1 MKFGR
6 LAAAWRVWGLA
17 AFGGALLTGSFL
29 APSTARS
36 QEQPT
41 DGGQANGSQPV
52 SFQDWFNPIDA
63 TADYGPLRV
72 CYSGDQPPSSDFI
85 ESLMNQLYQAGSI
98 PESYHLVHPD
108 GVAMNNR
115 FELPVLA
122 GPDGPRSPQVVFS
135 WWEHDGN
142 GDGSGGN
149 PSDRYFIGTRWS
161 GAQGS
166 PRALTWSLV
175 KEGTSIPGSIGEATS
190 ANNLFANL
198 DADYAA
204 QGGRATWIL
213 RIQQCFDRWSAVTS
227 LTYTR
232 VSQAPNGDGNN
243 DDDDGAAFSGS
254 GGSAGLRGDI
264 RIAMHNIDGANGVLA
279 YTFFPSNGDMV
290 FDSSENWGSA
300 TNSNRFFRNTFEHEH
315 GHGIGIDHVCS
326 SNAAFLMEP
335 FLDTSFD
342 GVRHDDIRAGQ
353 RHYGDLQE
361 TDDTTGAAADLGT
374 IALGGTSNTFCT
386 IPAPVTGTSPTN
398 SSRCSIDANGEQ
410 DYFRFTVTSSGAANI
425 TVTPV
430 GFSYQN
436 NAQAGDGSCPT
447 GSTTNSLQA
456 ANLAVD
462 LIATNGTTVLATAS
476 AGAIGVAETI
486 SSATLSAAGTYFI
499 RVYETDAPT
508 VVQMYTL
515 SVGVVATGCIAPAIT
530 SNPSGDTICV
540 GEPVSFTVAATG
552 TAPLNYQWRKNTVNI
567 GGATNPTYSIAAA
580 VAGDAGNYD
589 CVVTNACGSATS
601 TVAALAVQNDPTINT
616 HPSSQTVSPGANVLF
631 NVGAT
636 GDGTLLYQWRRNG
649 VALSDGGQI
658 FGSTTASLLITNV
671 NAGNVGNYT
680 VDVSNGCGSVTSN
693 IAVLGICSGASIVTP
708 PSNQTACVGSPATF
722 SVVAG
727 GTGPFN
733 YQWRKNTVNIG
744 GATNSSYTIAAVVVG
759 DAGSYDCV
767 VTNAC
772 GNATSNAASLTVN
785 TPVAI
790 NSQPGSVSVGAGAN
804 VNFTVGVTGSAPLS
818 YQWKKNGS
826 NLSDGGNISGATTA
840 TLTLTSVTAGDNGS
854 YSCDITNPCGTVAS
868 DSATL
873 TVTGGG
879 GCTGDFNGDGVR
891 DLVDLTTLL
900 ANFGTPSGA
909 TPAMGDMDLDGDI
922 DLGDLTAFLALF
934 GVAC

>member
-1 MKFGR
+1 MKTGR
-6 LAAAWRVWGLA
+6 LAANWRVWGLA
-17 AFGGALLTGSFL
+17 TFCGALLTGSFL
-29 APSTARS
+29 APSIAHS
-36 QEQPT
+36 QDQPT
-41 DGGQANGSQPV
+41 GGGVPTESAPV
-52 SFQDWFNPIDA
+52 SFAEWYNPIDP
-63 TADYGPLRV
+63 TDDFGPLRV
-72 CYSGDQPPSSDFI
+72 CYSSEQPPSSDFI
-85 ESLMNQLYQAGSI
+85 ERLMEQLHQSGST

-115 FELPVLA
+115 FQLPGRI
-122 GPDGPRSPQVVFS
+122 GPDGMEPQVAFS
-135 WWEHDGN
+135 WWEHDGID
-142 GDGSGGN
+142 DGSGDPPIG
-149 PSDRYFIGTRWS
+149 RYFIGTRWS

-175 KEGTSIPGSIGEATS
+175 KEGTNVPGAIGEAAS
-190 ANNLFANL
+190 ASNLFANL

-213 RIQQCFDRWSAVTS
+213 RIQQAFDRWAAVTS

-232 VSQAPNGDGNN
+232 VSQPPNGDGNN
-243 DDDDGAAFSGS
+243 DDDDGAAFSSS
-254 GGSAGLRGDI
+254 GGAAGLRGDI
-264 RIAMHNIDGANGVLA
+264 RVAMHNIDGANGVLA

-290 FDSSENWGSA
+290 FDSSEGWGSSG
-300 TNSNRFFRNTFEHEH
+300 NSNRFFRNTFEHEH

-361 TDDTTGAAADLGT
+361 TDDTTATAADLGT
-374 IALGGTSNTFCT
+374 IALGSTNNTFCN

-425 TVTPV
+425 TVTPL

-436 NAQAGDGSCPT
+436 NAQNADGSCPT

-456 ANLAVD
+456 ANLAVE
-462 LIATNGTTVLATAS
+462 LIGTNGTTVLASAS
-476 AGAIGVAETI
+476 GGAIGVAETI
-486 SSATLSAAGTYFI
+486 SSATLSAAGTYYV
-499 RVYETDAPT
+499 RVFESDAPT
-508 VVQMYTL
+508 VVQMYSL

-530 SNPSGDTICV
+530 THPTGDTICV
-540 GEPVSFTVAATG
+540 GDPTAFTVTATG

-567 GGATNPTYSIAAA
+567 GGATNPTLNIAAA
-580 VAGDAGNYD
+580 VAGDAGSYD
-589 CVVTNACGSATS
+589 CVVANACGSATS
-601 TVAALAVQNDPTINT
+601 NAATLVVQSAPTINT
-616 HPSSQTVSPGANVLF
+616 HPSSQTVSPGANASF
-631 NVGAT
+631 SVGAT

-658 FGSTTASLLITNV
+658 FGSTTANLLITNV
-671 NAGNVGNYT
+671 TGANAGNYT
-680 VDVSNGCGSVTSN
+680 VDVQNGCGAVTSN
-693 IAVLGICSGASIVTP
+693 TAVLTVCAGASIVTP
-708 PSNQTACVGSPATF
+708 PSNQTVCEGAPATF
-722 SVVAG
+722 TVVAG
-727 GTGPFN
+727 GSGPIN
-733 YQWRKNTVNIG
+733 YQWRKNTVDIG
-744 GATNSSYTIAAVVVG
+744 GATNSSYTIPAVVAG
-759 DAGSYDCV
+759 DAGNYDCV
-767 VTNAC
+767 VSNAC
-772 GNATSNAASLTVN
+772 GNATSSAASLTVN
-785 TPVAI
+785 TPVSI
-790 NSQPGSVSVGAGAN
+790 NSQPGSLSVSAGATVNFSVGA
-804 VNFTVGVTGSAPLS
+804 TGSTPLS

-840 TLTLTSVTAGDNGS
+840 TLTVSNVTTGDNGS
-854 YSCDITNPCGTVAS
+854 YSCDVTNSCGTVAS

-879 GCTGDFNGDGVR
+879 CLGDFNNDGVR

-900 ANFGTPSGA
+900 ANFGTAVGA
-909 TPAMGDMDLDGDI
+909 TPEMGDMDLDGDI
-922 DLGDLTAFLALF
+922 DLGDLTSFLALF